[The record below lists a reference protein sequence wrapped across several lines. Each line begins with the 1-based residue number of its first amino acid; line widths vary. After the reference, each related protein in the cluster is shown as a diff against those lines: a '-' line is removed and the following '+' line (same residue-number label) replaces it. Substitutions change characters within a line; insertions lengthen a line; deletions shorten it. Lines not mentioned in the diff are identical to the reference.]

1 MEKIFKIIKRKK
13 DCVLLKRLDSISF
26 KVVDTENDVIYI
38 GKDINMAEKVFD
50 SYDLN
55 LVRKERERSF
65 EKWLKEFAQA

>member
-26 KVVDTENDVIYI
+26 KVVDIENDVIYI

>member
-26 KVVDTENDVIYI
+26 KVVDIENDVIYI

-65 EKWLKEFAQA
+65 KKWLKEFAQA